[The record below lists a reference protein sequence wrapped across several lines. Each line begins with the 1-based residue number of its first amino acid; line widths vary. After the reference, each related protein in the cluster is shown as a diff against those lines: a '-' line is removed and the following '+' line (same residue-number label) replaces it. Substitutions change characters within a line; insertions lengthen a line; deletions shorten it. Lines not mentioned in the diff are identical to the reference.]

1 MLVRL
6 GLAKQGRVTTVPT
19 VAVMIAVLG
28 YTGLAAGLGALAT
41 MAARGQL
48 QNLGELAPV
57 LVLFAFFGFMS
68 VMMSV
73 SGTLAARSGRV
84 IIERTGETLAWRH
97 GEKRGSMPAV
107 RARVS
112 VHQRGMAKYRHYEV
126 VLRGASGTEPLQLG
140 GSVLESLARARRR
153 RFARSLGLAE

>member
-19 VAVMIAVLG
+19 VAVMIALLG
-28 YTGLAAGLGALAT
+28 YTGLAAGLGALAM

-48 QNLGELAPV
+48 QNPGEVAPV

-73 SGTLAARSGRV
+73 SGTLGARSGRV
-84 IIERTGETLAWRH
+84 IIERAGETLSWRY
-97 GEKRGSMPAV
+97 GEKQGSMPAAS
-107 RARVS
+107 ARVS
-112 VHQRGMAKYRHYEV
+112 VQQRGMAKYRHYEV
-126 VLRGASGTEPLQLG
+126 VLLGASGTEPLQLG
-140 GSVLESLARARRR
+140 ASVLESLAQARSR
-153 RFARSLGLAE
+153 RFARSLGLAD